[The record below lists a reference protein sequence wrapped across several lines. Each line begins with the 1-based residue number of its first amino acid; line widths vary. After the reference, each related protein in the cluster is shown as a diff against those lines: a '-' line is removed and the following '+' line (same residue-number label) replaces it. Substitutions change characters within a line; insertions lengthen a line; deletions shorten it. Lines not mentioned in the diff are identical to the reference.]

1 MEAIVPNANEK
12 SILRDLAIY
21 DYSDRLLGGPI
32 AEKGSYPGGSARPAQ
47 DPASG
52 SQSSANPDPGP
63 PTPHP
68 VIDVGSS
75 WVLLRKK
82 GSWGGPAGG
91 VERTR
96 STGSC
101 ALAGDRP
108 VRAVGTP
115 GCRSSDARAFQPPP
129 DPRHLRWVPPPSSAP
144 ARRVSSSAAARTDSA
159 DTVSN
164 TPRGSLARSFAAWLP
179 LSDRFSPGQLCR
191 RQDGQGGR
199 RYQSTGKCP

>member
-1 MEAIVPNANEK
+1 MAR
-12 SILRDLAIY
+12 L
-21 DYSDRLLGGPI
+21 DRLGTARVRPPLGGPI

-75 WVLLRKK
+75 WVPLRKK

-129 DPRHLRWVPPPSSAP
+129 DPRHLRWVPPRTARRRHAASAP
-144 ARRVSSSAAARTDSA
+144 RRPPVPTAQTRSQTRHAARWRARLPPGSPSA
-159 DTVSN
+159 
-164 TPRGSLARSFAAWLP
+164 
-179 LSDRFSPGQLCR
+179 DRFSPGQLCR
-191 RQDGQGGR
+191 RQDGHGGR
-199 RYQSTGKCP
+199 RYQSTGSAP

>member
-1 MEAIVPNANEK
+1 MAR
-12 SILRDLAIY
+12 L
-21 DYSDRLLGGPI
+21 DRLGTARVRPPLGEPI

-75 WVLLRKK
+75 WVPLRKK

-108 VRAVGTP
+108 VRAVGPP
-115 GCRSSDARAFQPPP
+115 GCRSSDAAPPALDATTP
-129 DPRHLRWVPPPSSAP
+129 TARRRHAAP
-144 ARRVSSSAAARTDSA
+144 APRRPPVPTAQTRSQTRHAARWRARLPPGSPSA
-159 DTVSN
+159 
-164 TPRGSLARSFAAWLP
+164 
-179 LSDRFSPGQLCR
+179 DRFSPGQLCR
-191 RQDGQGGR
+191 RQDGHGGR
-199 RYQSTGKCP
+199 RYQSTGSAP